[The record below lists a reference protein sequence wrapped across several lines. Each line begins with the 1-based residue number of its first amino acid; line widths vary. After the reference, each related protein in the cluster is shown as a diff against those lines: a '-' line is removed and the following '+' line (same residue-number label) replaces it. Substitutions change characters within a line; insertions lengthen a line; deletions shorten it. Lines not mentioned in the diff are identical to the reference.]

1 MDFFLGISRS
11 AENFLNFFTISL
23 FSKLQKEVRESFSYK
38 KFMKLI
44 RLHIAIL
51 FLSPFAG
58 ISQVVFSINING
70 GINPSSAEFINKSIK
85 QAEKENAECLL
96 IHLNTPGGLV
106 TSTRGI
112 VTDILQ
118 SKVPVVVYVSP
129 TGAHA
134 GSAGVFITMA
144 ANIAAMAPETNMGA
158 AHPVN
163 LQGGMD
169 STMNEKVM
177 NDAAAFIKTI
187 SQKRNRNAE
196 WAEDAVRNSVSITE
210 HEALEKNVI
219 DIVALNDA
227 VLLDQ
232 INGKEIHMNN
242 GTKILHTKNAQL
254 KKVSMGFFQKI
265 LDRISDPNVA
275 YILLMLGFYGIMFE
289 LFNPGAIL
297 PGIAGVIFLIFAFY
311 SMNSMPVNYA
321 GLGLIIFGIILF
333 LLEIKVVSHG
343 MLTIGGVVS
352 VLLGSLI
359 LFRASSTEN
368 FISIS
373 RSLIFA
379 TTAVTTL
386 FFLFVV
392 SMGLKAQRAKP
403 SSGVEV
409 LIGKFGQTIEALQP
423 LGSVKVN
430 GEIWKAESLSGS
442 ISENEKI
449 VVKGIKNLTLY
460 VEQVQQT

>member
-1 MDFFLGISRS
+1 
-11 AENFLNFFTISL
+11 
-23 FSKLQKEVRESFSYK
+23 
-38 KFMKLI
+38 MKSI
-44 RLHIAIL
+44 IIL
-51 FLSPFAG
+51 LLLLPVMAKCQTV
-58 ISQVVFSINING
+58 ISINING
-70 GINPSSAEFINKSIK
+70 GINPSSAEFISKSIR

-118 SKVPVVVYVSP
+118 SKVPIVVYISP

-158 AHPVN
+158 AHPVS

-187 SQKRNRNAE
+187 AMKRKRNVE

-219 DIVALNDA
+219 DLVALNDA
-227 VLLDQ
+227 VLLNQ
-232 INGKEIHMNN
+232 IDGKQVEMSD
-242 GTKILHTKNAQL
+242 GVKILHTKNAQVE
-254 KKVSMGFFQKI
+254 KIEMGFFQKI

-275 YILLMLGFYGIMFE
+275 YILMMLGFYGIMFE

-311 SMNSMPVNYA
+311 SMNTMPVNYA

-333 LLEIKVVSHG
+333 LLEIKIISHG
-343 MLTIGGVVS
+343 MLTIGGVIS

-359 LFRASSTEN
+359 LFRSSSTEN

-373 RSLIFA
+373 RSLVFA

-392 SMGLKAQRAKP
+392 GMGLKAQRQKP
-403 SSGVEV
+403 FSGVEI
-409 LIGKFGQTIEALQP
+409 LIGKFGQTLETLNP
-423 LGSVKVN
+423 FGRVRVN
-430 GEIWKAESLSGS
+430 GEIWKAESLSGE
-442 ISENEKI
+442 INENEKI
-449 VVKGIKNLTLY
+449 IVKGIKNLTLY
-460 VEQVQQT
+460 VERVQQA

>member
-1 MDFFLGISRS
+1 
-11 AENFLNFFTISL
+11 
-23 FSKLQKEVRESFSYK
+23 
-38 KFMKLI
+38 MKSI
-44 RLHIAIL
+44 IIL
-51 FLSPFAG
+51 LLLLPVMAKCQTV
-58 ISQVVFSINING
+58 ISINING
-70 GINPSSAEFINKSIK
+70 GINPSSAEFISKSIR

-112 VTDILQ
+112 VTNILQ
-118 SKVPVVVYVSP
+118 SKVPIVVYISP

-158 AHPVN
+158 AHPVS

-187 SQKRNRNAE
+187 AMKRKRNVE

-219 DIVALNDA
+219 DLVALNDA
-227 VLLDQ
+227 VLLNQ
-232 INGKEIHMNN
+232 IDGKQVEMSD
-242 GTKILHTKNAQL
+242 GVKILHTKNAQVE
-254 KKVSMGFFQKI
+254 KIEMGFFQKI

-275 YILLMLGFYGIMFE
+275 YILMMLGFYGIMFE

-311 SMNSMPVNYA
+311 SMSTMPVNYA

-333 LLEIKVVSHG
+333 LLEIKIISHG
-343 MLTIGGVVS
+343 MLTIGGIVS

-359 LFRASSTEN
+359 LFRSSSAEN

-373 RSLIFA
+373 RSLVFA

-392 SMGLKAQRAKP
+392 GMGLKAQRQKP
-403 SSGVEV
+403 FSGVEI
-409 LIGKFGQTIEALQP
+409 LIGKFGQTLETLNP
-423 LGSVKVN
+423 FGRVRVN
-430 GEIWKAESLSGS
+430 GEIWKAESLSGE
-442 ISENEKI
+442 INENEKI
-449 VVKGIKNLTLY
+449 IIKGIKNLTLY
-460 VEQVQQT
+460 VERVQQA

>member
-1 MDFFLGISRS
+1 
-11 AENFLNFFTISL
+11 
-23 FSKLQKEVRESFSYK
+23 
-38 KFMKLI
+38 MKSI
-44 RLHIAIL
+44 VIL
-51 FLSPFAG
+51 LLLLPVMAKCQTV
-58 ISQVVFSINING
+58 ISINING
-70 GINPSSAEFINKSIK
+70 GINPSSAEFISKSIR

-118 SKVPVVVYVSP
+118 SKVPIVVYISP

-158 AHPVN
+158 AHPVS

-187 SQKRNRNAE
+187 AMKRKRNVE

-219 DIVALNDA
+219 DLVALNDA
-227 VLLDQ
+227 VLLNQ
-232 INGKEIHMNN
+232 IDGKQVEMSD
-242 GTKILHTKNAQL
+242 GVKILHTKNARVE
-254 KKVSMGFFQKI
+254 KIEMGFFQKI

-275 YILLMLGFYGIMFE
+275 YILMMLGFYGIMFE

-311 SMNSMPVNYA
+311 SMNTMPVNYA

-333 LLEIKVVSHG
+333 LLEIKIISHG
-343 MLTIGGVVS
+343 MLTIGGIVS

-359 LFRASSTEN
+359 LFRSSSAEN

-373 RSLIFA
+373 RSLVFA

-392 SMGLKAQRAKP
+392 GMGLKAQRQKP
-403 SSGVEV
+403 FSGVEI
-409 LIGKFGQTIEALQP
+409 LIGKFGQTLETLNP
-423 LGSVKVN
+423 FGRVRVN
-430 GEIWKAESLSGS
+430 GEIWKAESLSGE
-442 ISENEKI
+442 INENEKI
-449 VVKGIKNLTLY
+449 IVKGIKNLTLY
-460 VEQVQQT
+460 VERVQQA

>member
-1 MDFFLGISRS
+1 MRCFKI
-11 AENFLNFFTISL
+11 
-23 FSKLQKEVRESFSYK
+23 Y
-38 KFMKLI
+38 
-44 RLHIAIL
+44 IL
-51 FLSPFAG
+51 FLFLLPAMAMCQTV
-58 ISQVVFSINING
+58 ISINING
-70 GINPSSAEFINKSIK
+70 GINPSSAEFINKSIR

-118 SKVPVVVYVSP
+118 SRVPVIVYISP

-158 AHPVN
+158 AHPVS
-163 LQGGMD
+163 LQGSMD

-187 SQKRNRNAE
+187 AMKRNRNVE

-219 DIVALNDA
+219 DLVALNDA

-232 INGKEIHMNN
+232 VNGKEVQMNN
-242 GTKILHTKNAQL
+242 GVKILHTKNAKV
-254 KKVSMGFFQKI
+254 KKVEMGFFQKI

-275 YILLMLGFYGIMFE
+275 YILMMLGFYGIMFE

-311 SMNSMPVNYA
+311 SMNTMPVNYA
-321 GLGLIIFGIILF
+321 GVGLIIFGIILF
-333 LLEIKVVSHG
+333 LLEIKIISHG
-343 MLTIGGVVS
+343 MLAIGGIVS

-359 LFRASSTEN
+359 LFRSSSTEN
-368 FISIS
+368 FVTLS
-373 RSLIFA
+373 RGLIFA
-379 TTAVTTL
+379 VTAVTSL

-392 SMGLKAQRAKP
+392 GMGIKAQRAKP
-403 SSGVEV
+403 ASGNEI
-409 LIGKFGQTIEALQP
+409 LIGKFGQTIEALHP
-423 LGSVKVN
+423 AGSVRVN
-430 GEIWKAESLSGS
+430 GELWKAESMSGS
-442 ISENEKI
+442 INENEKI

-460 VEQVQQT
+460 VEQVHQA

>member
-1 MDFFLGISRS
+1 
-11 AENFLNFFTISL
+11 
-23 FSKLQKEVRESFSYK
+23 
-38 KFMKLI
+38 MKLF
-44 RLHIAIL
+44 RLHIIL
-51 FLSPFAG
+51 FALLPFFCFSQSV
-58 ISQVVFSINING
+58 ISITVDG
-70 GINPSSAEFINKSIK
+70 GINPSSAEFIHKSIK
-85 QAEKENAECLL
+85 QAENENAEGLL

-118 SKVPVVVYVSP
+118 SKVPVIVYVSP

-144 ANIAAMAPETNMGA
+144 ANIAVMAPETNMGA
-158 AHPVN
+158 AHPVSM
-163 LQGGMD
+163 QGGMD

-187 SQKRNRNAE
+187 AMKRNRNVE
-196 WAEDAVRNSVSITE
+196 WAEDAVRHSVSITE

-219 DIVALNDA
+219 DLVALNDA

-232 INGKEIHMNN
+232 VNGKEVQTSI
-242 GTKILHTKNAQL
+242 GSKILHTKNAKL
-254 KKVSMGFFQKI
+254 EKVKMGFFQKI

-275 YILLMLGFYGIMFE
+275 YILMMLGFYGIMFE

-311 SMNSMPVNYA
+311 AMNTMPVNYA
-321 GLGLIIFGIILF
+321 GVGLIIFGIILF
-333 LLEIKVVSHG
+333 LLEIKVISHG
-343 MLTIGGVVS
+343 MLTIGGIVS

-359 LFRASSTEN
+359 LFRSSSTEN
-368 FISIS
+368 FVTVS
-373 RSLIFA
+373 RALIFGV
-379 TTAVTTL
+379 TAVTAL

-392 SMGLKAQRAKP
+392 GMGIKAQRGKLA
-403 SSGVEV
+403 SGIEV
-409 LIGKFGQTIEALQP
+409 LIGKFGQTIETLQP
-423 LGSVKVN
+423 FGSVRVN
-430 GEIWKAESLSGS
+430 GEIWKAESLSGF

-449 VVKGIKNLTLY
+449 IVKGVKNLTLY
-460 VEQVQQT
+460 VEQVHQG

>member
-1 MDFFLGISRS
+1 
-11 AENFLNFFTISL
+11 
-23 FSKLQKEVRESFSYK
+23 
-38 KFMKLI
+38 MKLI
-44 RLHIAIL
+44 RLHIAVL
-51 FLSPFAG
+51 FLLPFAG
-58 ISQVVFSINING
+58 ISQTVISINING
-70 GINPSSAEFINKSIK
+70 GINPSSAEFISKSIK

-187 SQKRNRNAE
+187 ATKRNRNAE

-219 DIVALNDA
+219 DLVALNDA

-232 INGKEIHMNN
+232 INGKEIQMNN

-254 KKVSMGFFQKI
+254 KKAEMGFFQKI

-275 YILLMLGFYGIMFE
+275 YILMMLGFYGIMFE

-311 SMNSMPVNYA
+311 SMNTMPVNYA
-321 GLGLIIFGIILF
+321 GVGLIIFGIILF
-333 LLEIKVVSHG
+333 LLEIKVISHG
-343 MLTIGGVVS
+343 MLTIGGIVS

-359 LFRASSTEN
+359 LFRSSTTEN

-373 RSLIFA
+373 RVLIFA
-379 TTAVTTL
+379 TTAVTAL

-392 SMGLKAQRAKP
+392 GMGLKAQRAVA
-403 SSGVEV
+403 STGIEI
-409 LIGKFGQTIEALQP
+409 LIGKFGQTIEALNP
-423 LGSVKVN
+423 YGSIKVK
-430 GEIWKAESLSGS
+430 GEIWKAESLSGD
-442 ISENEKI
+442 IRENEKV
-449 VVKGIKNLTLY
+449 VVKGIKNLTLF
-460 VEQVQQT
+460 VEQVQQM

>member
-1 MDFFLGISRS
+1 
-11 AENFLNFFTISL
+11 
-23 FSKLQKEVRESFSYK
+23 
-38 KFMKLI
+38 MKLI
-44 RLHIAIL
+44 RLLVTIL
-51 FLSPFAG
+51 ILLPFSS
-58 ISQVVFSINING
+58 ISQSVISINING
-70 GINPSSAEFINKSIK
+70 GINPSSAEFISKSIK

-187 SQKRNRNAE
+187 AMKRNRNVE
-196 WAEDAVRNSVSITE
+196 WAEDAVRHSVSITE

-219 DIVALNDA
+219 DLVALNDA

-232 INGKEIHMNN
+232 INGKEISMSS
-242 GTKILHTKNAQL
+242 GSKVLHTKNAQL
-254 KKVSMGFFQKI
+254 KKVDMGFFQKI

-275 YILLMLGFYGIMFE
+275 YILMMLGFYGIMFE

-311 SMNSMPVNYA
+311 AMNSMPVNYA

-333 LLEIKVVSHG
+333 LLEIKVISHG

-359 LFRASSTEN
+359 LFRTSSTEN

-373 RSLIFA
+373 KSLVFA
-379 TTAVTTL
+379 TTGVTTL

-392 SMGLKAQRAKP
+392 GMGIKAQRLKP
-403 SSGVEV
+403 SSGIEV
-409 LIGKFGQTIEALQP
+409 LIGKSGQTIETLDP
-423 LGSVKVN
+423 SGSVRVN

-442 ISENEKI
+442 IGENEKI
-449 VVKGIKNLTLY
+449 VVTEIKNLTLY
-460 VEQVQQT
+460 VERVSNA